1 MTIFAVYVRRKDV
14 LLLQSYYNRRR
25 QCCQLDLLTS
35 LFFLLSF
42 SFMGPAEVAAW
53 GILGFLWETFE
64 NITGKS
70 GPSFKPLSH
79 VCGMG

>member
-1 MTIFAVYVRRKDV
+1 MPGKKEGCVTTVWEIIIEVGSSNVVVF
-14 LLLQSYYNRRR
+14 
-25 QCCQLDLLTS
+25 S
-35 LFFLLSF
+35 LSL

-64 NITGKS
+64 YITGKS
-70 GPSFKPLSH
+70 VPSFRSLLH

>member
-1 MTIFAVYVRRKDV
+1 MGANDNLCQVRRKDV
-14 LLLQSYYNRRR
+14 LLVQPWETIIAVGSSN
-25 QCCQLDLLTS
+25 LLVLS
-35 LFFLLSF
+35 LSL

-64 NITGKS
+64 FITGKS
-70 GPSFKPLSH
+70 DPSFRSLLRVL